1 MFRRRSLKVKRHTGY
16 DDGDAYT
23 ADFFGKRS
31 RYISDLWYDFEDGDS
46 KTVSLED
53 GIFEAVEQVLQ
64 VR

>member
-1 MFRRRSLKVKRHTGY
+1 MMMVILILPIFSVNE
-16 DDGDAYT
+16 
-23 ADFFGKRS
+23 ADT
-31 RYISDLWYDFEDGDS
+31 YPILWYYFEDGDS